1 MSSGRQLR
9 SSARRSK
16 APRRV
21 YPGNMGRPYFARS
34 LADLSADLASAAQAV
49 LPPGG
54 EVRGIFDVP
63 PPEFPSWAKY
73 RYGPRHA
80 LIFTGTGVIH
90 AQTAAFGQPA
100 QIHLVPTAA
109 VHYVQVGQLL
119 LYGRLE
125 IGYAANGQAQ
135 HVALEFNT
143 VGWDLLQPALRELL
157 RDVSVVSPPPPVDAQ
172 TPVISV
178 AEIERLPFKFAS
190 GLQIYTL
197 APGERLLA
205 LAFQPGLWSRRL
217 LISRRQVTPAIV
229 MALTD
234 RHVSL
239 IEEER
244 ALTSKPSYGWTF
256 TFIPRHGVTGI
267 RCAPA
272 PLGRLISIEMLVEG
286 ATATH
291 ELELTAEVAA
301 TWEAQWRGR
310 GAQWV
315 EDISNAGAMG

>member
-1 MSSGRQLR
+1 MLDGRQRRSSGL
-9 SSARRSK
+9 
-16 APRRV
+16 PRRV
-21 YPGNMGRPYFARS
+21 PQRAYPGFMGRPHLARG
-34 LADLSADLASAAQAV
+34 LADLSADLVSAAQDV
-49 LPPGG
+49 LPPDG
-54 EVRGIFDVP
+54 EVRRIFDAP
-63 PPEFPSWAKY
+63 PQEFPSWAKY
-73 RYGPRHA
+73 RYGPRHG
-80 LIFTGTGVIH
+80 LIFTSTGVIH
-90 AQTAAFGQPA
+90 AQTAALGQPA
-100 QIHLVPTAA
+100 QVHLVPAAA

-119 LYGRLE
+119 LLGRLE
-125 IGYAANGQAQ
+125 IGYACNGQAQ

-157 RDVSVVSPPPPVDAQ
+157 QDVSVVSPPPPVEAQ
-172 TPVISV
+172 TPVISA

-205 LAFQPGLWSRRL
+205 LAFQPGLWTRRL

-244 ALTSKPSYGWTF
+244 ALTRKPSYGWTF
-256 TFIPRHGVTGI
+256 TFVPRHGVTGM
-267 RCAPA
+267 RSEPA
-272 PLGRLISIEMLVEG
+272 PLGRLVSIEMLVEE

-291 ELELTAEVAA
+291 ELELTADVAA
-301 TWEAQWRGR
+301 TWEAQWRGHGGR
-310 GAQWV
+310 WHVADENG
-315 EDISNAGAMG
+315 

>member
-1 MSSGRQLR
+1 MH
-9 SSARRSK
+9 
-16 APRRV
+16 
-21 YPGNMGRPYFARS
+21 PGYMGRPYFVRS

-63 PPEFPSWAKY
+63 PQEFPSWAKY

-80 LIFTGTGVIH
+80 LIFTSAGVIH
-90 AQTAAFGQPA
+90 AQTAAHGQPA
-100 QIHLVPTAA
+100 QVHLVPTTAI
-109 VHYVQVGQLL
+109 HYVQVGQLL

-157 RDVSVVSPPPPVDAQ
+157 RDVSVVSPPPPVEAQ
-172 TPVISV
+172 TPVISA

-205 LAFQPGLWSRRL
+205 LAFQPGLWTRRL
-217 LISRRQVTPAIV
+217 LISRRQVAPAIV

-256 TFIPRHGVTGI
+256 IFVPRHGVTGM
-267 RCAPA
+267 RSEPA
-272 PLGRLISIEMLVEG
+272 PLGRLVSIEMLVQG
-286 ATATH
+286 ASATH
-291 ELELTAEVAA
+291 ELEITTAMAA
-301 TWEAQWRGR
+301 TWEAQWRDHGGR
-310 GAQWV
+310 WYVADENGKRAT
-315 EDISNAGAMG
+315 G